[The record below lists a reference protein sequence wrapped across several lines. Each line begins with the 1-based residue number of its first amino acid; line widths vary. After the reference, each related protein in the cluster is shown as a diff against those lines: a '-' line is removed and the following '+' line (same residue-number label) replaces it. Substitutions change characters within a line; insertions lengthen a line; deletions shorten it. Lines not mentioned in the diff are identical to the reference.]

1 MRYGQFT
8 PTGVDQSAA
17 QQMRALAG
25 LGETVARA
33 GIKIGEAAATA
44 AAPEKAIADVQAAR
58 KEAEDGTITY
68 DTVAPA
74 SPLSW
79 GASAYNATVS
89 NTQLSQRNADSK
101 QKLNDISVQY
111 KDDPAGFLEAANAYA
126 QAVVSSAPLTIQPQ
140 LDETI
145 KGRILAYNASLTEE
159 FQKKTH
165 AANINTLTANIDD
178 SLTGINELA
187 YSGNLPAANSE
198 LALLFPEMDA
208 LAAADPKYAI
218 KLDSLKKAANN
229 KVIESNWLG
238 SINRIAEKDGV
249 PAAMQELD
257 KIVSGKLP
265 KGYDRDALRSFETS
279 AQQALTR
286 KNTRLSAQTKANA
299 KELTKKVD
307 NYVTAV
313 ATGMEISPEVT
324 ADIEESVKGNPEL
337 EAKLELVQEIGTFSI
352 LSKQDQTEMLA
363 DIQASGSLD
372 SADKYAALVKANQ
385 NVKKQARA
393 NGILFAKQQG
403 IIPKDEYV
411 DFDPTILVDDL
422 STPEDEYA
430 INQANY
436 QIRVQ
441 QAKEMSEHYGIL
453 ISPLEPSEAAALS
466 KLVEGATPQQRTQII
481 GILGPE
487 SPVYGQLSD
496 NNQGVFA
503 QVAALGNPQVMNI
516 VFKGQDLV
524 ATGNAYK
531 LKPSDRYQQDFDS
544 IVGSVYGPY
553 DKENVKNTAL
563 NYYYG
568 LEPGDVYDAA
578 AFRQAVQAVTGGIGE
593 VRGYKTQLPQNV
605 SADDLDAYFSTMALD
620 QLEGAGV
627 YQELLDEGVD
637 VSELL
642 LSGMSRYGRAMYSRD
657 VYGTAASI
665 QGGQI
670 KAVPGKDKYIVY
682 HEGSNIPLT
691 DEYGEPVY
699 FTVNESVIADMKAKN
714 QGQAYEEFI
723 KRKTAVSVPLRGA
736 L

>member
-1 MRYGQFT
+1 MAQKPIMRYGQFT

-25 LGETVARA
+25 LGETVASA

-44 AAPEKAIADVQAAR
+44 RAPEKAIADVQAAR

-79 GASAYNATVS
+79 GASAYDATVR

-101 QKLNDISVQY
+101 QKINDISVQY

-145 KGRILAYNASLTEE
+145 KGRILAYNASLTED

-178 SLTGINELA
+178 SLIGINELA
-187 YSGNLPAANSE
+187 YSGNLAAANSE

-218 KLDSLKKAANN
+218 KLDSLKKSVNN

-286 KNTRLSAQTKANA
+286 KNTRLSAETKANA
-299 KELTKKVD
+299 KELTKKVN

-313 ATGMEISPEVT
+313 ASGMEISPEVT

-385 NVKKQARA
+385 NVEKQARA

-411 DFDPTILVDDL
+411 DFDPTILVDDP

-436 QIRVQ
+436 QTRVK
-441 QAKEMSEHYGIL
+441 QAKEMSEHYGIT
-453 ISPLEPSEAAALS
+453 ISPFEPSEAAVLSALIS
-466 KLVEGATPQQRTQII
+466 DATPTQKSQIV
-481 GILGPE
+481 GILGTD
-487 SPVYGQLSD
+487 SAALGQIAG

-503 QVAALGNPQVMNI
+503 QVAALGNPQVMDV
-516 VFKGQDLV
+516 VFRGQEQV
-524 ATGNAYK
+524 ALK
-531 LKPSDRYQQDFDS
+531 LHYPLKASDRYQQDFDR
-544 IVGSVYGPY
+544 IVGNVYGSR
-553 DKENVKNTAL
+553 DKRDVLDTAL

-568 LEPGDVYDAA
+568 MKPGDIYNSAL
-578 AFRQAVQAVTGGIGE
+578 FSQAIQAVTGGISTI
-593 VRGYKTQLPQNV
+593 RGHQTQLPQNV
-605 SADDLDAYFSTMALD
+605 SAPDLDAYFSLMTLD

-627 YQELLDEGVD
+627 YQEQVD
-637 VSELL
+637 V
-642 LSGMSRYGRAMYSRD
+642 GVAF
-657 VYGTAASI
+657 TAALI
-665 QGGQI
+665 PYQKTYGMEDVVKGGQI
-670 KAVPGKDKYIVY
+670 KAIPGKDQYVVY
-682 HEGSNIPLT
+682 HKGGRVIT
-691 DEYGEPVY
+691 DEYGEPVK
-699 FTVNESVIADMKAKN
+699 FTVNEQVIADMKSKE
-714 QGQAYEEFI
+714 QGQAYQDYVNR
-723 KRKTAVSVPLRGA
+723 RKLTSTMTLARDK
-736 L
+736 

>member
-1 MRYGQFT
+1 MAIKPIKRYGGFT
-8 PTGVDQSAA
+8 PTGIDTSGVKR
-17 QQMRALAG
+17 MEALAG
-25 LGETVARA
+25 LGAAASETFSA
-33 GIKIGEAAATA
+33 IGEKIAIAE
-44 AAPEKAIADVQAAR
+44 APEEAIADVQSAR

-111 KDDPAGFLEAANAYA
+111 KDDPVGFVEAANAYA

-165 AANINTLTANIDD
+165 AANINTLTANIDN
-178 SLTGINELA
+178 SLMGINELA
-187 YSGNLPAANSE
+187 YSGNLAAANSE

-218 KLDSLKKAANN
+218 KLDSLKKSVNN

-249 PAAMQELD
+249 PAAMQGLD

-313 ATGMEISPEVT
+313 ASGMEISPEVT
-324 ADIEESVKGNPEL
+324 ADIEESVKGNSEL
-337 EAKLELVQEIGTFSI
+337 EAKVELVQEIGTFSI

-385 NVKKQARA
+385 NVEKQARA

-403 IIPKDEYV
+403 IIPKNEYV
-411 DFDPTILVDDL
+411 DFDPTILVDDP
-422 STPEDEYA
+422 STPENEYA
-430 INQANY
+430 INQADY
-436 QIRVQ
+436 QTRVK
-441 QAKEMSEHYGIL
+441 QAKEMSEHYGIT
-453 ISPLEPSEAAALS
+453 ISPFEPSEAAVLSALIS
-466 KLVEGATPQQRTQII
+466 DATPTQKSQIV
-481 GILGPE
+481 GILGTD
-487 SPVYGQLSD
+487 SAAFKQIAG

-503 QVAALGNPQVMNI
+503 QAAALGNPQVMDI
-516 VFKGQDLV
+516 VFRGQEQV
-524 ATGNAYK
+524 AKK
-531 LKPSDRYQQDFDS
+531 LHYPLKALDRYQQDFDR
-544 IVGSVYGPY
+544 IVGNVYGSR
-553 DKENVKNTAL
+553 DKRDVLDTAL
-563 NYYYG
+563 AYYYG
-568 LEPGDVYDAA
+568 MKPGDIYNSVL
-578 AFRQAVQAVTGGIGE
+578 FSQAIQAVTGGISTI
-593 VRGYKTQLPQNV
+593 RGHQTQLPQNV
-605 SADDLDAYFSTMALD
+605 SAPDLDAYFSLMTLD
-620 QLEGAGV
+620 QLEEAGV
-627 YQELLDEGVD
+627 YQEQVD
-637 VSELL
+637 V
-642 LSGMSRYGRAMYSRD
+642 GVAF
-657 VYGTAASI
+657 TAALI
-665 QGGQI
+665 PYQKTYGMEDVVKGGQI
-670 KAVPGKDKYIVY
+670 KAIPGKDQYVVY
-682 HEGSNIPLT
+682 HKGGRVIT
-691 DEYGEPVY
+691 DEYGEPVK
-699 FTVNESVIADMKAKN
+699 FTVNEQVIADMKSKE
-714 QGQAYEEFI
+714 QGQRYQDYVNRRELTSTMTLARD
-723 KRKTAVSVPLRGA
+723 K
-736 L
+736 